1 MPTHANEKL
10 VTGRHNLA
18 CSMIFKA
25 TSKTGNLGSCFVC
38 MDIGSS
44 ERLAMQNLQ
53 IPNTDETRNIAKR
66 LFPPRFSDKNG
77 FTSSRP
83 DAVLVAPISA
93 KTKKQQTSN
102 EKG

>member
-38 MDIGSS
+38 MDLSSS

-53 IPNTDETRNIAKR
+53 NSNAAETRIIPEVVDGGLRKGYFWNVLTVCAPDR
-66 LFPPRFSDKNG
+66 
-77 FTSSRP
+77 TSS
-83 DAVLVAPISA
+83 
-93 KTKKQQTSN
+93 KHGT
-102 EKG
+102 